1 MSAPEVDV
9 EDLVIAYLTS
19 VNLVPDGQVA
29 AALPPIPP
37 TPFVLVRRVAGGDD
51 YIVDH
56 ATIQIDSFGTTL
68 TAASDTAREVNHAMR
83 KLRPQVNVTLPGGY
97 IVHVYHLVVE
107 QTPLFLEWE
116 PSGGGAV
123 LSRYVARYRIDVR
136 LPSIPG
142 F

>member
-1 MSAPEVDV
+1 VTAPEVDV

-19 VNLVPDGQVA
+19 QNLVPAGQVA
-29 AALPPIPP
+29 AALPPVLP

-56 ATIQIDSFGTTL
+56 ATIQIDSFHTTI
-68 TAASDTAREVNHAMR
+68 TGASGTARDINHAMR
-83 KLRPQVNVTLPGGY
+83 QLHAKTVVAVDGASWNIYRCVT
-97 IVHVYHLVVE
+97 E
-107 QTPLFLEWE
+107 QTPIFLEWE

-136 LPSIPG
+136 LPSIQG
-142 F
+142 Y